1 MRVLKFVDPAKPHM
15 NAPQQN
21 TKTVTNHFVGTL
33 TINNAVNG

>member
-1 MRVLKFVDPAKPHM
+1 M

-21 TKTVTNHFVGTL
+21 TKIVTNHFVGTL